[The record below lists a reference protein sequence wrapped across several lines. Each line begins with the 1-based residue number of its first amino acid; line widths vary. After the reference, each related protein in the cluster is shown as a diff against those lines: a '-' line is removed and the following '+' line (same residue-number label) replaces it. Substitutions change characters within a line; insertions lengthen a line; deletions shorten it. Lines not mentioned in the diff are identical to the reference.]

1 MTDYLRYFDRE
12 HYRFEDVHSRF
23 LQDHSLGAFDFF
35 SIVIWKANRAKSKI
49 ANRLLK
55 KDRKSKPDL
64 NARCRVLT
72 RSIHAAVD
80 HKERLRILI
89 KDWGFALPMASAI
102 LAVCYPDDFALYDYR
117 VRDQIKDFP
126 DLTTTHF
133 DRLWEGYQEYIA
145 HICKLAPQQ
154 EKLRDKD
161 RFLYGKSNAVQL
173 RKDIQRAFKKSA
185 SNK

>member
-1 MTDYLRYFDRE
+1 MDYLKYFDRE
-12 HYRFEDVHSRF
+12 HYLFEDVHKRF
-23 LQDHSLGAFDFF
+23 HKEHSLGAFDFF

-49 ANRLLK
+49 AHRLLK
-55 KDRKSKPDL
+55 TDRKSKRDL

-72 RSIHAAVD
+72 RAIHAAHD

-126 DLTTTHF
+126 KLTTTNF
-133 DRLWEGYQEYIA
+133 DRLWEGYQEYVA
-145 HICKLAPQQ
+145 SICKLAPQQ

-173 RKDIQRAFKKSA
+173 KSDILKSFGVLDRAA
-185 SNK
+185 